1 MTLRK
6 LLAAAPVIGVLAL
19 AGPVAS
25 AGAQTSVAA
34 PPPSAIPCYPYPA
47 FCGPNGQP
55 WLSAFFPSSLPSL
68 FGGLTIQP
76 LQGFPFSLAPLTG
89 QTP

>member
-6 LLAAAPVIGVLAL
+6 LLAAALVIGVLAL

-25 AGAQTSVAA
+25 AGAQTVAA

-89 QTP
+89 QAP